1 VRRYGTEAPAVVAL
15 ADGRRELLEPLG
27 DGVPVCG
34 AELLWGT
41 RHELALT
48 ASDLADRRT
57 RAGLVREWREVV
69 MAAAY
74 DSAPWRIA
82 S

>member
-1 VRRYGTEAPAVVAL
+1 MNVVVIGAGVGGLATALRLAAGGHRVTVFERSAEIGGKLGRY
-15 ADGRRELLEPLG
+15 
-27 DGVPVCG
+27 
-34 AELLWGT
+34 
-41 RHELALT
+41 
-48 ASDLADRRT
+48 DRRT
-57 RAGLVREWREVV
+57 RAGLVPEWREVV